1 MTTITKVNNVDLL
14 QIRSLLNVQAK
25 ESTTYFRLTRFVA
38 VLGTAGAIQV
48 GVQAV
53 SWQDDSQQD
62 HHSSISVSSLLNV
75 QAKESTT
82 NVQAKEST
90 TNVQAKESTTYFRL
104 TRLVA
109 VLGTTGTIQGGGG
122 GGTGGVLAT

>member
-90 TNVQAKESTTYFRL
+90 TYFRL

-122 GGTGGVLAT
+122 GGAQVVFWQHDTPGTSF

>member
-90 TNVQAKESTTYFRL
+90 TYFRL

-109 VLGTTGTIQGGGG
+109 VLGTTGTIQGGGAQVVFWQHDTP
-122 GGTGGVLAT
+122 GTSF